1 MTVKRAIAVTSV
13 ASMLSFGLTGLA
25 HADEVSVSLTGP
37 GSTTNTS
44 INETTNVTS
53 NTNNNVAV
61 TNVNTQIATSGS
73 ANVSGNTVGGSA
85 TTGNA
90 SNNATTTTV
99 VAINN
104 PAPVFPGM
112 GSAGTP
118 GGTGVGGSSNV
129 GGGGGSVGASGSG
142 GSSRILG
149 AGSGGSGVGAAMT
162 LPQTGPSDQI
172 DVSALRSQTLSASAP
187 APSIVKK
194 TNGFST
200 MLLVIAAALSLLGA
214 VGSAV
219 FSIRQKR
226 MV

>member
-1 MTVKRAIAVTSV
+1 MTIKRAIAVTGVIGMMSLG
-13 ASMLSFGLTGLA
+13 LSGLA
-25 HADEVSVSLTGP
+25 LADDVSVSLTGP

-44 INETTNVTS
+44 INDTTNVTS
-53 NTNNNVAV
+53 NTNNNVNV
-61 TNVNTQIATSGS
+61 TNVNVQTATSGD
-73 ANVSGNTVGGSA
+73 ANVSGNTIGGAA
-85 TTGNA
+85 TTGSV

-112 GSAGTP
+112 GSAGVP
-118 GGTGVGGSSNV
+118 GGGN
-129 GGGGGSVGASGSG
+129 GGGTNGSGSGGGVSTSG
-142 GSSRILG
+142 GSSRVFG
-149 AGSGGSGVGAAMT
+149 AGSGAGVGAAMT
-162 LPQTGPSDQI
+162 LPQTGPSDTV
-172 DVSALRSQTLSASAP
+172 DVSALRNQSLSASAP

-214 VGSAV
+214 VGSAM

-226 MV
+226 MI